1 MAEERAQLKVA
12 QAKADEEARIRSEE
26 VAQLKRAQQEALEET
41 RITAEE
47 SGQLRVAQ
55 VEAALEVAR
64 IKAEVS
70 AQFRVAQ
77 VEADELTDKCAVSST
92 EVDRRGAISHDLSL
106 QVCFN
111 GLTSLIVS
119 NMV

>member
-1 MAEERAQLKVA
+1 MRREDQATVTSLNHKIEDMEAAMGIKERDATVL
-12 QAKADEEARIRSEE
+12 EARINTLER
-26 VAQLKRAQQEALEET
+26 QLEE
-41 RITAEE
+41 
-47 SGQLRVAQ
+47 
-55 VEAALEVAR
+55 
-64 IKAEVS
+64 
-70 AQFRVAQ
+70 AQ